1 MVAYGYESSKMADS
15 RVQTMMNEGEKLDIS
30 TAYTSLARKG
40 ATIVAFPT
48 NYVAGRTVDAKSLTI
63 EY

>member
-1 MVAYGYESSKMADS
+1 
-15 RVQTMMNEGEKLDIS
+15 MMNEGEKLDIS